1 MLQYVIPFT
10 HRSECRLE
18 TPLCNS
24 ALWNCHTG
32 CISLKPCIIDCKCRT
47 VVKFLSLGKVQALQ
61 IWSALFA
68 VRGSQPEAL
77 CISFS
82 PGQGK
87 SDLAPVL
94 LSSSERRAGNCMRN
108 GQQQRRGSGY
118 PTPWG
123 CNKIRLQI
131 NVCLPFT
138 VFFLLVFFHI
148 HLLSLAFAPR
158 QAVPVYHPAMGPG
171 GTDTGENSSSSI
183 DEGCRSHR
191 DNYVWHNNW
200 HPAPLCLCPGLT
212 I

>member
-24 ALWNCHTG
+24 VLWNCHTG

-82 PGQGK
+82 LGQGK

-94 LSSSERRAGNCMRN
+94 LSSSERRAGNCRRS

-123 CNKIRLQI
+123 CNTNKTA
-131 NVCLPFT
+131 NKCVST
-138 VFFLLVFFHI
+138 FHC
-148 HLLSLAFAPR
+148 AFSPCIFSYSPS
-158 QAVPVYHPAMGPG
+158 V
-171 GTDTGENSSSSI
+171 S
-183 DEGCRSHR
+183 
-191 DNYVWHNNW
+191 
-200 HPAPLCLCPGLT
+200 CLCSQAGCSCLSPCHGT
-212 I
+212 RWH